1 MILYYNILNYVIFKK
16 YNILNMLYYINYIML
31 YCIKLSYIYMSGF
44 DVSIFFRVDT
54 YTLI

>member
-31 YCIKLSYIYMSGF
+31 YCIKLSYIY
-44 DVSIFFRVDT
+44 I
-54 YTLI
+54 